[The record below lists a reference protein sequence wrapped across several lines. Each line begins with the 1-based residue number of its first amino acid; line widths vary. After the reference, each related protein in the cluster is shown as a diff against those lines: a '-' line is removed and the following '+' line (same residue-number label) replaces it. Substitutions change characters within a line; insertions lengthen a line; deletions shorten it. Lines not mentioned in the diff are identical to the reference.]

1 MVRCSRLINSWIP
14 LLLAVGVIVW
24 LAPVPASAATPSGQQ
39 MYWVTMGIGLL
50 GGLALFLFGMEQM
63 TEALQAAAG
72 ERLKVILA
80 KLTTNRVMS
89 ALTGA
94 FVTAVIQSSSV
105 TTVLVVGFVSAGL
118 LTMTQSVGIIMG
130 ANVGTTVTAQIIA
143 FQVTRAALA
152 MVAAGFGILFFSR
165 QQKIKSYGAMLMG
178 LGLVFFG
185 MTVMSD
191 SMKPLHSYQPFL
203 DLMATMENPLIAI
216 LIAAVFTGL
225 VQSSSATTGIVILM
239 ATQGFITSPIG
250 IALVFGSNI
259 GTCITAILAAIGKP
273 RDAVRAAM
281 VHVAFN
287 VFGVLLWLGFIT
299 ELWEFVAWISP
310 VYEGLTGTE
319 KLAAEAPR
327 QIANAHTVF
336 NVTNTV
342 VFIGFAD
349 YFARLASWLLPDKP
363 AEEEKVIIRPNYLD
377 QELIQTPSLAL
388 ERVRLE
394 TGRLGEITETM
405 LAEIKP
411 AFLDR
416 SRERFEE
423 ISKMKD
429 QVEILQGHILNYLGQ
444 IRQHSLTDVQSR
456 DFLNL
461 MNAAD
466 NFENIGDVIG
476 TNLVRQGHKALDEN
490 IGAGSETIRRL
501 LIELHGAVLWAVEA
515 ALHSVRD
522 NDQRA
527 AQDVVTMKDEINHLV
542 ESALQY
548 QAAYFAVD
556 EPKRLSAFR
565 LEMELSDGL
574 NRIYTLA
581 TRIANVFLPEELTRK
596 LE

>member
-1 MVRCSRLINSWIP
+1 MRCSRLINSWIP

-273 RDAVRAAM
+273 RDAVRAAL

-349 YFARLASWLLPDKP
+349 YFGASGELAAS
-363 AEEEKVIIRPNYLD
+363 
-377 QELIQTPSLAL
+377 
-388 ERVRLE
+388 
-394 TGRLGEITETM
+394 G
-405 LAEIKP
+405 
-411 AFLDR
+411 
-416 SRERFEE
+416 
-423 ISKMKD
+423 
-429 QVEILQGHILNYLGQ
+429 
-444 IRQHSLTDVQSR
+444 
-456 DFLNL
+456 
-461 MNAAD
+461 
-466 NFENIGDVIG
+466 
-476 TNLVRQGHKALDEN
+476 
-490 IGAGSETIRRL
+490 
-501 LIELHGAVLWAVEA
+501 
-515 ALHSVRD
+515 
-522 NDQRA
+522 
-527 AQDVVTMKDEINHLV
+527 
-542 ESALQY
+542 
-548 QAAYFAVD
+548 
-556 EPKRLSAFR
+556 
-565 LEMELSDGL
+565 
-574 NRIYTLA
+574 
-581 TRIANVFLPEELTRK
+581 
-596 LE
+596 